1 MLHTKDTVRFKTT
14 KGAAVTVSMDKYG
27 NVKCEIDNILANG
40 FNDAD
45 NAVLTTDDAASDT
58 YRFAKNVTLA
68 RQDTSAD
75 RMMIKIN
82 SDNEDGFA
90 IENEHVPL
98 VKIKKVDKDN
108 HNTTLS
114 GTEFSIYKAKFTDD
128 DDWKCEPGELI
139 GTFTTVADGTASMDL
154 DYGVYFW
161 QETKAPAGYKAEVG
175 YHKFRIAKAEDP
187 YIIEVENE
195 KGNTPP
201 GEPGSPD
208 YYLEITKSD
217 MENGQTLSGAEFEI
231 YGSHKDENGNIVRDE
246 KPYFNE
252 KFVTGEYGKVLI
264 RFTKAETYF
273 YHETKAPA
281 GYKCDGEYYAVEIG
295 KDGKTVAKVDMVNE
309 KNKEPEIRTTAAGKN
324 GEKKIE
330 AAGKVTIVDT
340 VSYFNLE
347 VGKTYIMKG
356 TLMNK
361 ETGKALTVSGK
372 KVTAEKTFT
381 PKTKDGTVKLT
392 FTFNA
397 TAIKDGSK
405 LVVFEKCY
413 EYDTKTKTAGKLIAK
428 HTDLNDEGQT
438 VIIKE
443 KPEKPNKPEKPD
455 KPNEVPKT
463 GDKASLHRWLLLIA
477 LALFAML
484 ALIRENHAEETKE
497 KNHD

>member
-1 MLHTKDTVRFKTT
+1 
-14 KGAAVTVSMDKYG
+14 
-27 NVKCEIDNILANG
+27 
-40 FNDAD
+40 
-45 NAVLTTDDAASDT
+45 
-58 YRFAKNVTLA
+58 
-68 RQDTSAD
+68 
-75 RMMIKIN
+75 
-82 SDNEDGFA
+82 
-90 IENEHVPL
+90 
-98 VKIKKVDKDN
+98 
-108 HNTTLS
+108 
-114 GTEFSIYKAKFTDD
+114 
-128 DDWKCEPGELI
+128 
-139 GTFTTVADGTASMDL
+139 MDL

-175 YHKFRIAKAEDP
+175 YHKFRIAKAENP
-187 YIIEVENE
+187 YTIEVENE

-264 RFTKAETYF
+264 RFTKAGTYF

-295 KDGKTVAKVDMVNE
+295 KDGKTVAKVNMVNE

-392 FTFNA
+392 FT
-397 TAIKDGSK
+397 
-405 LVVFEKCY
+405 
-413 EYDTKTKTAGKLIAK
+413 AK

-438 VIIKE
+438 VKIKE

-463 GDKASLHRWLLLIA
+463 GDQTDLCRWIA
-477 LALFAML
+477 LLGLAFLGML
-484 ALIRENHAEETKE
+484 LSMLSLRSKQEDAAEEKQE
-497 KNHD
+497 GQKCA